1 MKIAFLARANLY
13 DVRGGDTIQIE
24 ATCKALQRL
33 GFSVNILTQ
42 PTREALEEA
51 TVIHFF
57 NLARPE
63 EILRHWS
70 LVKSKTLLVSTIYV
84 DYSTTQAKHPILGKL
99 QYLVGKHGVEYL
111 KALARAIKGQIPWP
125 PFFYLINGQRRSVQR
140 ILKQAHTLITSTEK
154 EALRIQKDF
163 DVTFNP
169 VVIPLGVDA
178 AYVYPETPVNRTG
191 VLCVGRI
198 EPLKNQ
204 LHLIAVCV
212 KNNWPLT
219 IVGQPAPNHRDY
231 YEACLKAAQQNVTFI
246 ESLEPEAL
254 CKLYQQHQVHALP
267 SFFETFNLTTLEA
280 LVCGC
285 NAILGQHTDATEIY
299 GDDIQ
304 YVAPNDKSALEDAIS
319 KALQHPLP
327 KTKALHY
334 SEQFQWDCIGKTL
347 AKEYQ
352 RIC

>member
-1 MKIAFLARANLY
+1 MKIAFLARTNLF
-13 DVRGGDTIQIE
+13 DVRGGDTVQIE
-24 ATCKALQRL
+24 ATCKALQGL
-33 GFSVNILTQ
+33 GFAVNIITQ
-42 PTREALEEA
+42 PTSEALEEA

-57 NLARPE
+57 NIARPE
-63 EILRHWS
+63 EILRHWPII
-70 LVKSKTLLVSTIYV
+70 KKKTLFISSIYV
-84 DYSTTQAKHPILGKL
+84 DYSILQNHHPILGKL
-99 QYLVGKHGVEYL
+99 QVMFGKQRIEYF
-111 KALARAIKGQIPWP
+111 KAIARAVKGQLPWP
-125 PFFYLINGQRRSVQR
+125 PFHYLIYGQLRSIQK
-140 ILKQAHTLITSTEK
+140 ILKQAHTIITSSEK

-163 DVTFNP
+163 RLTFQP

-178 AYVYPETPVNRTG
+178 TYFYPEPLVDRSG

-204 LHLIAVCV
+204 LHLITVCV

-219 IVGQPAPNHRDY
+219 IVGKPAPNHSAY
-231 YEACLKAAQQNVTFI
+231 YEACKKAAHQNVTFI
-246 ESLEPEAL
+246 ESLEPAAL
-254 CKLYQQHQVHALP
+254 CALYQQHQVHALP

-304 YVAPNDKSALEDAIS
+304 YVAPNNITALEQAIA

-327 KTKALHY
+327 KAKAMFY
-334 SEQFQWDCIGKTL
+334 REQFQWDSIGKSL
-347 AKEYQ
+347 AQEYHSI
-352 RIC
+352 R